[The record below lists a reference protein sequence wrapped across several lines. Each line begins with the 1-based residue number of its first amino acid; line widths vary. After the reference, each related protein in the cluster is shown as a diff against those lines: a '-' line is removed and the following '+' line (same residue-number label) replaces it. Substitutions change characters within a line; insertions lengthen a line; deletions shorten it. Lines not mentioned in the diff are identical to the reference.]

1 MIIVSNL
8 GPVESTSMKIYL
20 HEIKETDSEYV
31 ADQSEAWV
39 ASSIAE
45 LDESIALVPGS
56 NENLRPSGLRAAAP
70 TRPTSVRFNL
80 RRVDD
85 VIVVSGD
92 VDTTVQLLC
101 SRCAAPF
108 LLPVNEHFTALYC
121 KDKEMAGIAYL
132 DQNAKPRG
140 QNKGFARHAH
150 NEGGANGTEA
160 ADDLEI
166 NYIAEEYL
174 DLPLIL
180 TEQVRLRIPFQP
192 LHDENCKGICANCG
206 ADLNVGRCA
215 CAKIVKETPFA
226 ALKNFKTGARVTKN

>member
-1 MIIVSNL
+1 
-8 GPVESTSMKIYL
+8 MKIYL

-31 ADQSEAWV
+31 ADQTEAWV
-39 ASSIAE
+39 ANAISE
-45 LDESIALVPGS
+45 LDESTASVPGS
-56 NENLRPSGLRAAAP
+56 HENLRPAGLRTVAP

-108 LLPVNEHFTALYC
+108 LLPVDEHFTALYC

-132 DQNAKPRG
+132 DKNAKPRG
-140 QNKGFARHAH
+140 QNKGYARHAH
-150 NEGGANGTEA
+150 DEGGAPGGES

-174 DLPLIL
+174 DLPLL
-180 TEQVRLRIPFQP
+180 LAEQVRIRIPFQP
-192 LHDENCKGICANCG
+192 LHDEDCKGICANCG

-215 CAKIVKETPFA
+215 CAKIIKETPFA
-226 ALKNFKTGARVTKN
+226 ALKNFKAPARAPKT